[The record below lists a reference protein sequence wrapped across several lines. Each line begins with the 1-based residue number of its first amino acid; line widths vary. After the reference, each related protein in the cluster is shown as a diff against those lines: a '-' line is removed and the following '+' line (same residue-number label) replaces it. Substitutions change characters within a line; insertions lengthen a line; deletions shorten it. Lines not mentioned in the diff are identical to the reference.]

1 MQTITHRNNLSKTK
15 NQWSLNH
22 NLRLFFVLTILML
35 TIRTIYSAANGMPVG
50 FNNQQNR
57 DSMAVEFYPIPSAD
71 EILEYIDRNSLSY
84 KSGLLI
90 NRRNVELYNSSYE
103 KRIGFGLYMANL
115 AYALGF
121 DQTGTALSY
130 FEVIEK
136 MGGDLDLFPRE
147 IESISQR
154 FINNI
159 GRHDSLKALYTESY
173 ILMID
178 HLGETSNMG
187 SYAIISAGSFVES
200 IYFALNSVQSQHEND
215 AFRLR
220 IWNQKLVLEQL
231 WKVADRHLDR
241 VQKEQLF
248 SDLAGVKRIF
258 DSYTERPRPVK
269 RETKPDGTIV
279 LGQKSELE
287 TLKPASVQELK
298 IEIDLLRKKWV
309 KR

>member
-1 MQTITHRNNLSKTK
+1 MQTITHRNNLSKMK
-15 NQWSLNH
+15 NQWSLTH
-22 NLRLFFVLTILML
+22 YLMISIVLTILML
-35 TIRTIYSAANGMPVG
+35 TMRPNYSTANGLAEGPV
-50 FNNQQNR
+50 NTQKP
-57 DSMAVEFYPIPSAD
+57 DTMAVEFYPIPSAD
-71 EILEYIDRNSLSY
+71 EILEYIDRNSLSF
-84 KSGLLI
+84 KSGLLL
-90 NRRNVELYNSSYE
+90 NQKNVELYKSSYD

-121 DQTGTALSY
+121 DQTGTALNY

-136 MGGDLDLFPRE
+136 MGRELDLFPRE

-159 GRHDSLKALYTESY
+159 GRHDSLKSLYTESY

-178 HLGETSNMG
+178 HLGVTSSMG

-231 WKVADRHLDR
+231 WKVADRHLDKA
-241 VQKEQLF
+241 QKERLF
-248 SDLAGVKRIF
+248 NDLSGVKRIF
-258 DSYTERPRPVK
+258 DSYTERPKPVT
-269 RETKPDGTIV
+269 REIKPDGTIV
-279 LGQKSELE
+279 LGQKNQSV
-287 TLKPASVQELK
+287 TNKPASVQELK
-298 IEIDLLRKKWV
+298 VEIDLLRKKWV